1 MAHSEKPILFRPHEV
16 AIASEA
22 REGFQP
28 VVVRDIRPLGAL
40 TRLSLKVEG
49 EPELIEAEVAQD
61 DINLNGLKR
70 GDVIQFKPKVYN
82 HDWEI

>member
-1 MAHSEKPILFRPHEV
+1 M
-16 AIASEA
+16 
-22 REGFQP
+22 
-28 VVVRDIRPLGAL
+28 
-40 TRLSLKVEG
+40 SLKVEG

-70 GDVIQFKPKVYN
+70 GDVIQFKSKVYN